1 VGWALPLAWLAVR
14 GQDVGGVAATVSA
27 LVGLPRA
34 AAAGFAL
41 GLVACCL
48 QAVAGAALGRAGAN
62 ALAPGGVAK

>member
-1 VGWALPLAWLAVR
+1 
-14 GQDVGGVAATVSA
+14 VAAIVSA

-48 QAVAGAALGRAGAN
+48 QAVAGAALGRGVTN
-62 ALAPGGVAK
+62 ALAPGEQPR